1 MGEHSAVYGHPAL
14 VAALGRRVR
23 AEVVVG
29 GSGVEFDLKT
39 LGHREEC
46 TWQQIVDYSEEKS
59 RAWRRFDAAAGSVS
73 FDEVRGYD
81 PAHVVK
87 VALGEVVRECSEETL
102 PGMRLVVDSE
112 IPVGSGFG
120 SSAAVAVAVV
130 GASLRLLG
138 RTTGPD
144 QIARLVLMVERRQH
158 GHPSGVDHAAV
169 LHGGILRVSRRE
181 PAIHLDV
188 AQWVQRDLALF
199 HTGTPAEE
207 TGEVVE
213 AVRRLKEQD
222 QPLVSRALDTMAMRV
237 NDFESH
243 LQTLQPDVGAVLQV
257 ISDFERCLEEL
268 GVVPEAVRTSVRGL
282 EENGAAAKIS
292 GAGALTGP
300 AAGCL
305 LVYRPP
311 EATLGVDDAL
321 ARYHPIEAEIGVEG
335 LRIEEIA

>member
-1 MGEHSAVYGHPAL
+1 
-14 VAALGRRVR
+14 
-23 AEVVVG
+23 
-29 GSGVEFDLKT
+29 
-39 LGHREEC
+39 
-46 TWQQIVDYSEEKS
+46 
-59 RAWRRFDAAAGSVS
+59 
-73 FDEVRGYD
+73 
-81 PAHVVK
+81 
-87 VALGEVVRECSEETL
+87 
-102 PGMRLVVDSE
+102 
-112 IPVGSGFG
+112 
-120 SSAAVAVAVV
+120 
-130 GASLRLLG
+130 
-138 RTTGPD
+138 
-144 QIARLVLMVERRQH
+144 
-158 GHPSGVDHAAV
+158 
-169 LHGGILRVSRRE
+169 
-181 PAIHLDV
+181 
-188 AQWVQRDLALF
+188 
-199 HTGTPAEE
+199 
-207 TGEVVE
+207 
-213 AVRRLKEQD
+213 
-222 QPLVSRALDTMAMRV
+222 MAMRV